1 MGSPTHLGVDSWVEG
16 DVLAGQG
23 VGSAKCS
30 RCGLLC
36 QGHRRGRGVPRALQ
50 TFGLGFGGE
59 EEFYSR
65 ENNGPFIDYGGRQE
79 HGGERQGELS
89 PGARDFLSLSV
100 LTFVVMSQ
108 GPNLRLQQ
116 VLNCQVLLFLQDL
129 SSVTNVARDSGM

>member
-1 MGSPTHLGVDSWVEG
+1 MEEDKNMGG
-16 DVLAGQG
+16 
-23 VGSAKCS
+23 K
-30 RCGLLC
+30 
-36 QGHRRGRGVPRALQ
+36 
-50 TFGLGFGGE
+50 
-59 EEFYSR
+59 
-65 ENNGPFIDYGGRQE
+65 
-79 HGGERQGELS
+79 RQGELS